1 MGIQQELFYFI
12 HNILTGKKT
21 IMHYMVHVLLLMGLN
36 GLLIYGYGMVLG
48 MDTLL
53 YLLIMG
59 LFKGITTKMGTTTN
73 EIILMNLNEY
83 MEGLRI
89 LILIL
94 YIKMLSYT
102 LKIHFGLIWAF
113 IVNH

>member
-1 MGIQQELFYFI
+1 MGM
-12 HNILTGKKT
+12 GKKT

-48 MDTLL
+48 MDIIMH
-53 YLLIMG
+53 LLIML
-59 LFKGITTKMGTTTN
+59 LFKGITKMGTKN
-73 EIILMNLNEY
+73 QIILMNLNEY

-94 YIKMLSYT
+94 SIKMLSYT

>member
-53 YLLIMG
+53 HLLIML
-59 LFKGITTKMGTTTN
+59 LFKGITKMGTTTN

-94 YIKMLSYT
+94 SIKMLSYA